1 MSPKPHHTTWELG
14 KSTMGTPER
23 YLFFVENLNV
33 LWVLAIPRKLDGRSV
48 IEIPISLSM
57 MLTPINPHDSQQAR

>member
-1 MSPKPHHTTWELG
+1 
-14 KSTMGTPER
+14 MGTPER